1 MGYRP
6 KAVTINDRAVEHLV
20 AFCQTNGLHKLFMVA
35 DRNTYA
41 AQGEAVETALRNAGL
56 DLKQIV
62 FTSEEVIADAAHV
75 LDVLVAAGREPRT
88 YLAVGAGTL
97 TDITRFVSHRT
108 GAEFISV
115 PTAPSVD
122 GFASIGAPLIIHG
135 VKITVICHAPL
146 AIFADI
152 NTLAHAPRPMIAA
165 GFADMLG
172 KLTSIADWRIGHLL
186 WNEPYDELI
195 AQRTLAAVKIC
206 TDNVEAI
213 AAGSP
218 EGIGRLMDALLES
231 GYCML
236 DFGSSRP
243 ASGAEHHY
251 SHYWEMKLLR
261 EGRPAVLH
269 GAKVGVATV
278 MVAEF
283 YDKIRRLSR
292 AQVSDLLEASVWPTP
307 RRGRGA
313 HPCGLR
319 QSGRR
324 HHRRAQGVP
333 RRDAG
338 ASGGDQARHL
348 GALGRDSGDCSAG
361 AAGRSDRR
369 MAALRRRADDGCG
382 AGFRRRRARPGGG
395 QWPLSARPF
404 HRAQAGARVGDRSLT
419 RA

>member
-6 KAVTINDRAVEHLV
+6 KAVTIDDRAMDHLV
-20 AFCQTNGLHKLFMVA
+20 EFCQANDLHKLFMVA
-35 DRNTYA
+35 DRNTYT
-41 AQGEAVETALRNAGL
+41 AQGEAVEAALRNAGL
-56 DLKQIV
+56 NLKKIV

-108 GAEFISV
+108 GTEFISV

-152 NTLAHAPRPMIAA
+152 HTLAHAPRPMIAA

-186 WNEPYDELI
+186 WNEPYDESI
-195 AQRTLAAVKIC
+195 ALRTLAAVKIC

-278 MVAEF
+278 MVAEY
-283 YDKIRRLSR
+283 YDKIRQLSR
-292 AQVSDLLEASVWPTP
+292 EQVSDLLEASVWPT
-307 RRGRGA
+307 
-313 HPCGLR
+313 
-319 QSGRR
+319 
-324 HHRRAQGVP
+324 RAEEEA
-333 RRDAG
+333 RIRA
-338 ASGGDQARHL
+338 AYGDL
-348 GALGRDSGDCSAG
+348 
-361 AAGRSDRR
+361 
-369 MAALRRRADDGCG
+369 ADDII
-382 AGFRRRRARPGGG
+382 AEHKAFLDVTPERAEAIKRAIWEHWDEIQAIAAQVPPAAQIAEWLRCVGGPTTTAELG
-395 QWPLSARPF
+395 LDDVERDLAAANGHYLRDRF
-404 HRAQAGARVGDRSLT
+404 TVRKLVRVLGLDR
-419 RA
+419 